1 MLLIFVFTWSV
12 HYEKALN
19 SFMTKAVIICRANQW
34 TGFYMITASVVKDL
48 KVISAIK
55 HKNTAEEIIIYAHRV
70 YSLVLKL
77 GKSKA

>member
-34 TGFYMITASVVKDL
+34 TGFCMITASVVKGL
-48 KVISAIK
+48 NATKTNEIKPFINSFLANVLIS
-55 HKNTAEEIIIYAHRV
+55 
-70 YSLVLKL
+70 
-77 GKSKA
+77 